1 MNVRNIV
8 ATAPGK
14 LVLAGEYA
22 VLELGEPAVVVA
34 VDARITVRV
43 SPASAYSFSSESL
56 ELSDLP
62 VRYEGDRWVPDAG
75 PVPRVAF
82 AAAAVNVVLAYL
94 RAKGL
99 PVSPFAL
106 AIEGGLESPDGA
118 KYGFGSSAAVSVA
131 ITGALLAAFGLE
143 PDAAQVFKLAAL
155 AHHEA
160 QGSGS
165 GLDVAAAAYGGAIRY
180 VAFDPDWLQE
190 RRAAGDTVAQL
201 VDGAWPLLGIEPLG
215 WPEDLA
221 LGIGW
226 TGTPA
231 STSALIREVAEART
245 RQASGYARF
254 LIQSRQAANA
264 LAAALRDRDAIGAVQ
279 ALFRAREAVHVL
291 QDASGVAIETPA
303 LAGFADAAEAAGG
316 AGKSSGAGGGDCGVA
331 LFAGTEGLVRAQAA
345 WRASGV
351 EPLEL
356 GLTPKGLALLR

>member
-22 VLELGEPAVVVA
+22 VLEPGEPAVVIA
-34 VDARITVRV
+34 VDARLSVRV
-43 SPASAYSFSSESL
+43 TRATAYSFSSEAL
-56 ELSDLP
+56 GLADVP
-62 VRYEGDRWVPDAG
+62 VRHEDDRWVPDAG
-75 PVPRVAF
+75 PVPKVAF
-82 AAAAVNVVLAYL
+82 AATAVNVALAYV

-106 AIEGGLESPDGA
+106 SIEGGMESADGA

-131 ITGALLAAFGLE
+131 LVGALLAAFGLE
-143 PDAAQVFKLAAL
+143 PDAAQVFKLAAI

-180 VAFDPDWLQE
+180 VAFDPDWLKE
-190 RRAAGDTVAQL
+190 RRAAGDSVAQL

-215 WPEDLA
+215 WPDALT

-226 TGTPA
+226 TGSPA
-231 STSALIREVAEART
+231 STAALIKEVGETRA
-245 RQASGYARF
+245 RQAPGYARF
-254 LIQSRQAANA
+254 LVQSRQATNS
-264 LAAALRDRDAIGAVQ
+264 LAAALRDRDAMGAVQ
-279 ALFRAREAVHVL
+279 ALAQAREAIRVL
-291 QDASGVAIETPA
+291 QAASGVAIETPA
-303 LAGFADAAEAAGG
+303 LSAFADAAVAAGG

-331 LFAGTEGLVRAQAA
+331 LFAGPVPLPQALEA
-345 WRASGV
+345 WRAAGI
-351 EPLEL
+351 EPLTV
-356 GLTPKGLALLR
+356 GMSPKGLALSR